1 MPDNLDNLELRSE
14 SVQEILSSPPN
25 WMIRWG
31 ITIIFLALMSVILV
45 SWFIKYPDFIPAQV
59 LITTQNPPEKVE
71 ARINAK
77 IDVLLIQNQEK
88 VEEKQ
93 ILAILQNNANNQD
106 LLKLASVI
114 DTLKIDFVNFSFP
127 FRLFETHSFGDVE
140 SDYIKFE
147 RAYTDYTLNR
157 RLQPFAPETLA
168 GKQSINEIN
177 ARLNSIQKQKGI
189 EVAKVK
195 LKKKDFDRNQFLYDQ
210 GVISATEM
218 ESKRLD
224 YLQAQ
229 QNLQNIDLSI
239 SQLQESR
246 STVNRTLSGTSI
258 SKQQTETEQI
268 KSLLQAYDQLK
279 RSLTQWDQ
287 TYLLRSSINGT
298 VSFQNFWGE
307 NQFIKPGEVIF
318 TILPKQEDLLG
329 RLVVPAQ
336 NSGKIKPDQKVIIK
350 LDNYPYQQFGVVEG
364 KVKNISLS
372 PDADGNYFVEISL
385 PHDLKTSH
393 NQEIEFNKEMRG
405 TAEIVTENL
414 RLIER
419 FFYQFRKIFQYQ

>member
-1 MPDNLDNLELRSE
+1 MKDNLDHIELRSE
-14 SVQEILSSPPN
+14 SVQEILSAPPN

-31 ITIIFLALMSVILV
+31 ITVIFLALLSVILV

-59 LITTQNPPEKVE
+59 LITTQNPPEKIESRVSG
-71 ARINAK
+71 K
-77 IDVLLIQNQEK
+77 IDVLNIENQDE

-106 LLKLASVI
+106 LLKLMNVI
-114 DTLKIDFVNFSFP
+114 DTLQVDYKNFVFP
-127 FRLFETHSFGDVE
+127 FEQFKTHSFGDVE
-140 SDYIKFE
+140 SDYINFE
-147 RAYTDYTLNR
+147 RAYTDYVLNKK
-157 RLQPFAPETLA
+157 LQPFAPETLA
-168 GKQSINEIN
+168 GKQSISEIN
-177 ARLNSIQKQKGI
+177 ARLASIQKQKSI

-195 LKKKDFDRNQFLYDQ
+195 LKKKDYDRNQSLFDQ

-218 ESKRLD
+218 EGKRLD

-229 QNLQNIDLSI
+229 QNLQNIDLSV

-246 STVNRTLSGTSI
+246 STVNKGLSGTSI
-258 SKQQTETEQI
+258 TKQQTETEQI

-279 RSLTQWDQ
+279 KTLTQWDQ
-287 TYLLRSSINGT
+287 TYLLRSSINGI
-298 VSFQNFWGE
+298 VSFQNIWGE

-318 TILPKQEDLLG
+318 TILPENQDLLG

-336 NSGKIKPDQKVIIK
+336 NSGKIMPDQKVIIK

-372 PDADGNYFVEISL
+372 SDTDGNYFVEISL
-385 PHDLKTSH
+385 PNNLKTSH
-393 NQEIEFNKEMRG
+393 NQNIEFNKELRG

>member
-1 MPDNLDNLELRSE
+1 M
-14 SVQEILSSPPN
+14 
-25 WMIRWG
+25 
-31 ITIIFLALMSVILV
+31 
-45 SWFIKYPDFIPAQV
+45 
-59 LITTQNPPEKVE
+59 
-71 ARINAK
+71 
-77 IDVLLIQNQEK
+77 
-88 VEEKQ
+88 
-93 ILAILQNNANNQD
+93 
-106 LLKLASVI
+106 
-114 DTLKIDFVNFSFP
+114 
-127 FRLFETHSFGDVE
+127 
-140 SDYIKFE
+140 
-147 RAYTDYTLNR
+147 
-157 RLQPFAPETLA
+157 
-168 GKQSINEIN
+168 
-177 ARLNSIQKQKGI
+177 
-189 EVAKVK
+189 
-195 LKKKDFDRNQFLYDQ
+195 
-210 GVISATEM
+210 
-218 ESKRLD
+218 D

-279 RSLTQWDQ
+279 KSLTQWDQ

-318 TILPKQEDLLG
+318 TILPKKEDLLG

-336 NSGKIKPDQKVIIK
+336 NSGKIKPEQKVIIK
-350 LDNYPYQQFGVVEG
+350 LDSYPYQQFGVIEG
-364 KVKNISLS
+364 SVKNISLS
-372 PDADGNYFVEISL
+372 PNAEGNYFVEISL

-393 NQEIEFNKEMRG
+393 NEEIEFNKEMRG

>member
-1 MPDNLDNLELRSE
+1 MNL
-14 SVQEILSSPPN
+14 
-25 WMIRWG
+25 
-31 ITIIFLALMSVILV
+31 
-45 SWFIKYPDFIPAQV
+45 
-59 LITTQNPPEKVE
+59 
-71 ARINAK
+71 
-77 IDVLLIQNQEK
+77 
-88 VEEKQ
+88 
-93 ILAILQNNANNQD
+93 
-106 LLKLASVI
+106 
-114 DTLKIDFVNFSFP
+114 NFSFP

-140 SDYIKFE
+140 SDYINFE

-177 ARLNSIQKQKGI
+177 ARLNSIQKQKSI
-189 EVAKVK
+189 EVAKVN
-195 LKKKDFDRNQFLYDQ
+195 LKKKDFDRNQSLYDQ

-279 RSLTQWDQ
+279 KSLTQWDQ

-318 TILPKQEDLLG
+318 TILPKKEDLLG

-350 LDNYPYQQFGVVEG
+350 LDSYPYQQFGVIEG
-364 KVKNISLS
+364 SVKNISLS
-372 PDADGNYFVEISL
+372 PNAEGNYFVEISL

-393 NQEIEFNKEMRG
+393 NEEIEFNKEMRG